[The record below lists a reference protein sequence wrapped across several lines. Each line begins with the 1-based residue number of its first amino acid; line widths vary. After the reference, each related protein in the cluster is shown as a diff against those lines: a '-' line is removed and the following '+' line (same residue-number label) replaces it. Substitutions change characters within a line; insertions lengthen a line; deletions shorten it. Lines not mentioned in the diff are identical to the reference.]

1 MMTTAMHVEYP
12 NARIRNSRLDGPPRR
27 EQRPNR
33 ARGCAHR
40 PAEASRANPNGDADM
55 NAKLPLSIVAAALFS
70 LPVYA
75 HDCSG
80 GPDGGMDATGNQCN
94 AVASAPAASWDAPT
108 LASARLPNA
117 NGSKAVPCTRC
128 VVARRTSAPRHTSGR
143 QVVKH
148 S

>member
-1 MMTTAMHVEYP
+1 
-12 NARIRNSRLDGPPRR
+12 
-27 EQRPNR
+27 
-33 ARGCAHR
+33 
-40 PAEASRANPNGDADM
+40 M

-70 LPVYA
+70 LPACA

-94 AVASAPAASWDAPT
+94 AVAPAPVISAEAPT

-117 NGSKAVPCTRC
+117 DVSKAAPCSKC
-128 VVARRTSAPRHTSGR
+128 VVARRTSTPRHTSGR